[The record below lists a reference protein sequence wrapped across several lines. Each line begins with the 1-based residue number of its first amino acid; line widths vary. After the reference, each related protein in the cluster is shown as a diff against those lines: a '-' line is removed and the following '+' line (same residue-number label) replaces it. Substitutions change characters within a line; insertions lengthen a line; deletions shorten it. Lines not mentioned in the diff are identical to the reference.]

1 MLRRAGEVLEFALPV
16 VASLVVLAVV
26 ANQVGPVGLVSRW
39 AERPSPETALPAW
52 LWTVVPL
59 AASLGVAVS
68 AFHGLRGRLVGLA
81 AVVAVAA
88 AVHPLGVHQAY
99 YAGLALPF
107 VLSAIAFYR
116 MKRGRPLD
124 VGLVQGSLLAAVLAV
139 ASYYRFAVL
148 PGLALRDLDADA
160 ITFMSIAERSF
171 IWNTD
176 FREPLFIWMIKGMRL
191 LSGEYS
197 APALR
202 LFGIGLSLVTVAVLF
217 DFVRR
222 HIGLIAAVIAASL
235 YAMAPAFVFSAPRGL
250 REDTTITLFLLFC
263 MVYLRM
269 WNARPRL
276 RDYLLIGFVLALNI
290 GIRMSSNGFGAGALV
305 MLFAWGMWRHRVSWR
320 LAWMPVLALA
330 IGLAPYIPFFV
341 HCHKKY
347 GDAFFSVNIIAK
359 FYSNLEFAGRPGFPT
374 HEELQINAFA
384 GPPITMGEYMF
395 GLLGHEQVMNRT
407 LVGGMRLYLSKRW
420 IDFPTVS
427 APWWERNGREWM
439 FHFGDFNLQRQPL
452 VRVMPGHIEGFLW
465 LQTLGLLA
473 MLLPGR
479 RLFLFLVFA
488 FHAPGLFLAA
498 IPEFDWRL
506 LTLAM
511 ASFYVGIG
519 ALAESALELARRL
532 AALRLATVRDG
543 GSIPA
548 AQSAGADGVRR
559 PGKKSRRV

>member
-1 MLRRAGEVLEFALPV
+1 ML
-16 VASLVVLAVV
+16 ASLVVLAVV
-26 ANQVGPVGLVSRW
+26 AHQLGPVDLVSKW
-39 AERPSPETALPAW
+39 AERPTPDNALPSW
-52 LWTVVPL
+52 LWAVVPL
-59 AASLGVAVS
+59 AAALGVAVS
-68 AFHGLRGRLVGLA
+68 AFKGIRGRLIATL

-88 AVHPLGVHQAY
+88 AVHPLGAHPAY
-99 YAGLALPF
+99 YGGLVLPF
-107 VLSAIAFYR
+107 ALSGIAFYR
-116 MKRGRPLD
+116 MKRGVPLD
-124 VGLVQGSLLAAVLAV
+124 VGLVHGSLLTVVLAV

-148 PGLALRDLDADA
+148 PGMALRELDIDA
-160 ITFMSIAERSF
+160 TTFMAIAERSF

-191 LSGEYS
+191 LAGEYS

-202 LFGIGLSLVTVAVLF
+202 LFGIGLSFVTVAVLF
-217 DFVRR
+217 EFVRR
-222 HIGLIAAVIAASL
+222 HIGLIAAVIAALL

-269 WNARPRL
+269 WNSRPRL
-276 RDYLLIGFVLALNI
+276 RDYLLLGFVLSLNI
-290 GIRMSSNGFGAGALV
+290 GIRMSSNGFGAGALA

-330 IGLAPYIPFFV
+330 IGLAPYVPFFF

-359 FYSNLEFAGRPGFPT
+359 FYSNLEFAGQPGFPT
-374 HEELQINAFA
+374 PEELKVDAFA

-395 GLLGHEQVMNRT
+395 GLLGPEQVTNRT

-420 IDFPTVS
+420 IDFPTVA
-427 APWWERNGREWM
+427 APWWNRNGREWM

-452 VRVMPGHIEGFLW
+452 VRVMPGHIEAFLW
-465 LQTLGLLA
+465 LQTFGLLA

-506 LTLAM
+506 LTLAI

-519 ALAESALELARRL
+519 ALAESAMELVRRL
-532 AALRLATVRDG
+532 AMRRLASPPVADESPAPQPSRD
-543 GSIPA
+543 A
-548 AQSAGADGVRR
+548 VARR
-559 PGKKSRRV
+559 RGKKNRRA